1 MLLWCVGILVPLFLF
16 GHDLVLVRNGRL
28 WNAAYWGRDFV
39 IWWTAGQLIANGAIA
54 NVYNLAAFNSAI
66 GTLFGPLD
74 PMVYPYPPVTFP
86 ISAAFGLLPYWIAQP
101 VWCAAGVAM
110 FL

>member
-1 MLLWCVGILVPLFLF
+1 MNAVTISTARERPSAWSARPGFALMLLWCVGILVPLFLF

-74 PMVYPYPPVTFP
+74 PMVYP
-86 ISAAFGLLPYWIAQP
+86 
-101 VWCAAGVAM
+101 
-110 FL
+110 